1 MLRWLLHRLSL
12 SLLLLL
18 LWRRHG
24 SYPSAQPA
32 HVACMERSRWVGWVS
47 KPRGIRAT
55 ACPVKCSPACSGSKN
70 LELGLAKLGEFCKPT
85 SN

>member
-32 HVACMERSRWVGWVS
+32 HVACMERSIARWVGWGVPWVS
-47 KPRGIRAT
+47 KPRGCGQI
-55 ACPVKCSPACSGSKN
+55 N
-70 LELGLAKLGEFCKPT
+70 LELGFAKLGEFCKPT

>member
-12 SLLLLL
+12 SLSLLL

-47 KPRGIRAT
+47 KPRGIQPSD
-55 ACPVKCSPACSGSKN
+55 CPVKCSPS
-70 LELGLAKLGEFCKPT
+70 LLGLKKSGAWFGKTRRILQT
-85 SN
+85 NL